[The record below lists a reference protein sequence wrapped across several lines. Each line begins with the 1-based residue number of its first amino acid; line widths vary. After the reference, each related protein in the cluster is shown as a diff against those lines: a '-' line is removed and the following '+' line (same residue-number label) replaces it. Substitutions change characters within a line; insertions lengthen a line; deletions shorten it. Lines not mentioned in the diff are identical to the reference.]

1 MQKQMQGH
9 KLPKE
14 ARDKA
19 FRGGSRKTQEFW
31 SRWGKVVK
39 SCMTMGIVGFA
50 ASILLSNSTSAL
62 MMLGVDR
69 IFSSSSIAILPPVKQ
84 KIKKGAT
91 LGATIFL
98 K

>member
-62 MMLGVDR
+62 MMLGLIESFRLRLVR
-69 IFSSSSIAILPPVKQ
+69 YPRPSR
-84 KIKKGAT
+84 T
-91 LGATIFL
+91 E
-98 K
+98 

>member
-19 FRGGSRKTQEFW
+19 FRGGSHKTQEFW

-50 ASILLSNSTSAL
+50 ASIILSNPTSAL
-62 MMLGVDR
+62 MMLGLIDFFRPRLVR
-69 IFSSSSIAILPPVKQ
+69 
-84 KIKKGAT
+84 
-91 LGATIFL
+91 
-98 K
+98 